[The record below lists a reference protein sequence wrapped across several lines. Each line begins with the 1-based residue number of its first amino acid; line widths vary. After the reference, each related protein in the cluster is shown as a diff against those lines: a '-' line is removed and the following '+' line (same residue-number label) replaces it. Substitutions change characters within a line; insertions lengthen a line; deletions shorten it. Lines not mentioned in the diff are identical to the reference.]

1 MTGIERILVVDDSPQ
16 NRMVAS
22 GHLETAGY
30 EVLAAESGE
39 AALAVLAVQR
49 IDLVVLDVLMPGLGG
64 FETCRRI
71 RATPAIAE
79 TAVLFLTALGDR
91 EATGPAL
98 EAGGDD
104 LLPKPFHRSEL
115 LLRVKALI
123 RAKRT
128 TSELRAALREL
139 AAQNEQ
145 LRRVEHDKRKI
156 SALIVHDLKSPIS
169 GVMMN
174 AEMIRE
180 AVDMAEAT
188 SLADEILLAAAQLD
202 RTARDLLDLSRAET
216 GELAPQI
223 EPFDLAELAT
233 EVVAS
238 LRGLARWSGLALELD
253 IGVATMIADR
263 ELTRRMLANL
273 VHNAVKHAPPGTAV
287 RIEARRTADQLE
299 LRVLDDGPGVP
310 IAEIERIFEPYV
322 ALDPDRARTGSH
334 GLGLA
339 FCRLAAQAHRG
350 QIWVEPRVPHGTSF
364 CVRIP
369 QPAA

>member
-1 MTGIERILVVDDSPQ
+1 MSGIERVLVVDDSPQ
-16 NRMVAS
+16 NRMVAC
-22 GHLETAGY
+22 GHLEAAGY
-30 EVLAAESGE
+30 EVLTAESGE
-39 AALAVLAVQR
+39 EALDVLAAQR

-104 LLPKPFHRSEL
+104 LLPKPFHRAEL
-115 LLRVKALI
+115 LLRVQALI

-128 TSELRAALREL
+128 TSELREALREI

-145 LRRVEHDKRKI
+145 LRRVQHDKRKI
-156 SALIVHDLKSPIS
+156 SALIVHDLKSPITV
-169 GVMMN
+169 VMAN
-174 AEMIRE
+174 AQFIRD
-180 AVDMAEAT
+180 AVDLTEAT
-188 SLADEILLAAAQLD
+188 SLADEIVVAAAQLD

-216 GELAPQI
+216 GELTPQI

-238 LRGLARWSGLALELD
+238 LRALARWSGLTLELD
-253 IGVATMIADR
+253 LGVTTMIADR

-273 VHNAVKHAPPGTAV
+273 VHNAVKHAPAGTAV
-287 RIEARRTADQLE
+287 RIEARRTSDQLD

-310 IAEIERIFEPYV
+310 TAEVERIFEPYV
-322 ALDPDRARTGSH
+322 VLDPDRARRGSH

-339 FCRLAAQAHRG
+339 FCRLAAEAHHG
-350 QIWVEPRVPHGTSF
+350 KIWFEPRLPHGASF